1 MLLNW
6 FTQVAKRFLGLLV
19 GAKTFTGLGSLCEG
33 ERRKNG
39 PNLGKP
45 CLAGKKI
52 IGVPKKQVVWRS
64 IGTAAIPSQ
73 PSHHTLKTWARHLAR
88 RNEKQNLTAPHL
100 KEKWYNT

>member
-45 CLAGKKI
+45 CLAGKKKI
-52 IGVPKKQVVWRS
+52 ICVPKKQVVCGGAHRYCCHTFS
-64 IGTAAIPSQ
+64 TQ
-73 PSHHTLKTWARHLAR
+73 PSHIENMGEAFSK
-88 RNEKQNLTAPHL
+88 K
-100 KEKWYNT
+100 K